1 MLRTR
6 AIVTL
11 IGTPLVFLIVYLGGW
26 FFFTA
31 VALVMV
37 LSIYE
42 YNIIISQMGWHLR
55 QGLLAPLVLLL
66 LASGLSPSTQ
76 IADVTLAMAIIVS
89 MAHALWQYEY
99 EKIDAVLPRWFAF
112 LAALILFG
120 WMGSH
125 LIRLRALDDTG
136 QWTIA
141 ILAIIFAVDVGAYLI
156 GRKWGKR
163 PLSPRLSP
171 KKSVE
176 GYIGG
181 LLFGVPLILLFQPI
195 LYPTIDLITLL
206 WITVLFGLIM
216 PAGDLFFS
224 LLKREAGIKDASQII
239 PGHGGILDRLDTVLW
254 GSTIAYY
261 LLTLFIL

>member
-37 LSIYE
+37 VSIYE
-42 YNIIISQMGWHLR
+42 YSTIISHMGWRLR
-55 QGLLAPLVLLL
+55 QGLLVPLVLAILV
-66 LASGLSPSTQ
+66 SGLYPSTQ
-76 IADVTLAMAIIVS
+76 ISDLTLAIAIIVS
-89 MAHALWQYEY
+89 MIHALWQYEY
-99 EKIDAVLPRWFAF
+99 EKAHAVLPRWFAF

-125 LIRLRALDDTG
+125 LLRLRTLDQNG

-156 GRKWGKR
+156 GRTWGKR
-163 PLSPRLSP
+163 QLSPRLSP

-176 GYIGG
+176 GYLGG
-181 LLFGVPLILLFQPI
+181 LLFGTPLVLLLQPL
-195 LYPTIDLITLL
+195 LYPTLPRPWLL
-206 WITVLFGLIM
+206 GIAILFALIM

-261 LLTLFIL
+261 IITFLIL